1 MNATFSHN
9 SAPQNHLHSFPNTPT
24 LHPHHLKLLALL
36 AQSLIAKRHAR
47 TANPTLQH
55 PVEPEPVPP
64 IAAANAEVR
73 RLAEDQVVVDAAV
86 REGFEAD

>member
-9 SAPQNHLHSFPNTPT
+9 FPPQNHLPSTPHTPT
-24 LHPHHLKLLALL
+24 LHPHHLKFLALL
-36 AQSLIAKRHAR
+36 TQSLVPKRHAR
-47 TANPTLQH
+47 TTHPTLQH
-55 PVEPEPVPP
+55 PIEPEPVPP

-86 REGFEAD
+86 REGFKAD